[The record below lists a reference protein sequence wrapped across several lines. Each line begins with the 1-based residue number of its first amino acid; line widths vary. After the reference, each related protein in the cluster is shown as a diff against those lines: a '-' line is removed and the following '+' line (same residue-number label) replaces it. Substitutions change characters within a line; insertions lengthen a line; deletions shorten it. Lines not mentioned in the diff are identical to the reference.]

1 MSLLTRRR
9 FRCVQ
14 PWLSTPVD
22 ASMCLLHGWS
32 RAIGVNAS
40 SLTPLLQ
47 IWFQNRR
54 QNDRRKSRPLSP
66 QEIAALRYAG
76 SVQSLPLEP
85 VKFGPQ
91 SVGEHSRETRGEDRT
106 GAGNLD
112 QPSPPTHLEP
122 RRTSRSSPH
131 QAHGAQL
138 ALDGMSRS
146 EGDSGESD
154 ALLSSQRSEGD
165 SQALSHSMSSSI
177 GYLSNR
183 WNFGNA
189 FSSTP
194 GRPGDDSFR

>member
-1 MSLLTRRR
+1 MKRVSLNEKEVQVCMTTALDAHRR
-9 FRCVQ
+9 VYD
-14 PWLSTPVD
+14 PISTTGP
-22 ASMCLLHGWS
+22 
-32 RAIGVNAS
+32 RAIGINAS
-40 SLTPLLQ
+40 SFTPLPQ

-76 SVQSLPLEP
+76 SMQSLSGEP
-85 VKFGPQ
+85 IKFGSQ
-91 SVGEHSRETRGEDRT
+91 DETRVDDRAI
-106 GAGNLD
+106 AGKFD
-112 QPSPPTHLEP
+112 QPATPAHLEP
-122 RRTSRSSPH
+122 RRISRSSP
-131 QAHGAQL
+131 QQTQGSQL
-138 ALDGMSRS
+138 GLDSMSRQD
-146 EGDSGESD
+146 GDSGESD
-154 ALLSSQRSEGD
+154 AFPSSQRSEGD